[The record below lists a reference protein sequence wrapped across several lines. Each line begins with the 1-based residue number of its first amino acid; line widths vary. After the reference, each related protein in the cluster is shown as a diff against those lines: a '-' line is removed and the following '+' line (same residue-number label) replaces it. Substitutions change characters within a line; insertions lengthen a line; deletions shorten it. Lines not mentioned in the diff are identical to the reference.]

1 MTLKN
6 LLVLSIMP
14 WINIS
19 FLYTMYLFKIDS
31 VLLGVYWELTMI
43 PSFVLGVVFPFIAII
58 KIIKQK
64 TK

>member
-1 MTLKN
+1 
-6 LLVLSIMP
+6 
-14 WINIS
+14 
-19 FLYTMYLFKIDS
+19 MYLFKIDS
-31 VLLGVYWELTMI
+31 VLLGAYWELTMI